1 MKTAIDPAQITTVED
16 KIAGNLSLSQIIL
29 LAIPA
34 FIATA
39 IYIVF
44 PPTLK
49 FVGYK
54 LVLVALASI
63 VISSLAIRV
72 RGKLVLH
79 WLIAMIRFNL
89 RPRYYI
95 FNKNDLHLRH
105 EPVEPKQSEVK
116 KPSIAKQA
124 VDRIVHDISTADRI
138 IIESLLDNPNAN
150 MHFKSDKRGGLHV
163 VITEKQ

>member
-1 MKTAIDPAQITTVED
+1 MKTAIVPAQITTVED
-16 KIAGNLSLSQIIL
+16 KITGNLSLSQIVL

-34 FIATA
+34 FIAAA

-54 LVLVALASI
+54 LALVGLASLAM
-63 VISSLAIRV
+63 SSLAIRI

-79 WLIAMIRFNL
+79 WLIVMTRFNL
-89 RPRYYI
+89 RPRYYV

-105 EPVEPKQSEVK
+105 EPVEPKQPETK
-116 KPSIAKQA
+116 TPSPTKQTTNT
-124 VDRIVHDISTADRI
+124 IVHDITAADRVLI
-138 IIESLLDNPNAN
+138 QNLLDDSNAN
-150 MHFKSDKRGGLHV
+150 LHFKSDKRGGLRV

>member
-1 MKTAIDPAQITTVED
+1 MKTAIVPAQITTVED

-34 FIATA
+34 FIAAA

-49 FVGYK
+49 FVNYK
-54 LVLVALASI
+54 LALVALASI
-63 VISSLAIRV
+63 VISSLAVRV

-79 WLIAMIRFNL
+79 WLIAMTRFNL

-95 FNKNDLHLRH
+95 FNKNDLHLRY
-105 EPVEPKQSEVK
+105 EPVAQAQPATKR
-116 KPSIAKQA
+116 PSIAKQV
-124 VDRIVHDISTADRI
+124 VDRIVHDISTADRV
-138 IIESLLDNPNAN
+138 IIENLLDNPNAN
-150 MHFKSDKRGGLHV
+150 IHFKSDKRGGLHV
-163 VITEKQ
+163 VITEVE